1 MTALASSVVSF
12 VKMLARTNVFP
23 IFAAWALFSL
33 VLNVA
38 ASGFA
43 PPQVSISFDLHSEA
57 PKSLK
62 PHSAREW
69 LEGTSLIAEDTDD
82 SLNKTLNGHTRDKAP
97 STVENYRITS
107 LAAPISL
114 GPPQKSFAPK
124 IPRHLFISVLNL

>member
-1 MTALASSVVSF
+1 
-12 VKMLARTNVFP
+12 MLPRTKVFP

-33 VLNVA
+33 VLNAA

-43 PPQVSISFDLHSEA
+43 PPQVSISADLHSEP

-62 PHSAREW
+62 SYSAREW

-97 STVENYRITS
+97 SSVENCRITIS
-107 LAAPISL
+107 AAPINL
-114 GPPQKSFAPK
+114 GPPQKNSVPK